1 MRKTK
6 TLLAA
11 AILAGIAFAGYSQA
25 QTTTGTATTGTAAA
39 TPAPN
44 PNAGTYA
51 DKTLSIP
58 QRLQLANTVLGSGTT
73 PQATA
78 SAAAFILNCR
88 PIINVITAFPK
99 FADSVIADPT
109 LSGTVT
115 DPNTIGTLYMYAVAY
130 KTDSILVLND
140 KVAYLQPL
148 LSSTLYNVAQANQ
161 MKNKYGTLV
170 TAQAQ
175 LQFNAGD
182 YAGAITTAAPV
193 LGFGGSGAIMV
204 TFNAKVA
211 LRSSDVLS
219 WAKLVYETQIFQ
231 NTQAGI
237 DAVSSAFRSL
247 DTNLV
252 RANAFIQYQKDGVG
266 TNPLAS
272 VTLPQVTFLGTSPA
286 VLALNSGITGDNLA
300 ALKIAVNAFATAPSG
315 PALNTATGFVAQWL
329 RNIDGNLVRP
339 NAFVSAQ
346 SAGQTFTIAE
356 LTGSN

>member
-219 WAKLVYETQIFQ
+219 WAKLVYELQDFPH
-231 NTQAGI
+231 TQAGI
-237 DAVSSAFRSL
+237 DAVSSAFRAA

-252 RANAFIQYQKDGVG
+252 RANQFIAFQTSGTG
-266 TNPLAS
+266 TNPR
-272 VTLPQVTFLGTSPA
+272 
-286 VLALNSGITGDNLA
+286 N
-300 ALKIAVNAFATAPSG
+300 NAFS
-315 PALNTATGFVAQWL
+315 
-329 RNIDGNLVRP
+329 
-339 NAFVSAQ
+339 
-346 SAGQTFTIAE
+346 
-356 LTGSN
+356 